1 MIVIGGGPA
10 AMSAVLY
17 LSQLNRKVAWIFG
30 YGLGGQIQITETIE
44 NYLGFQNGMASNL
57 LLGFAKQTENLTGV
71 EKIFGMVEGLTKKDG
86 IFTATTDLGEKYFSK
101 TALVA
106 TGASPKTLGVKGE
119 EDFTG
124 RGVSYCAICD
134 APLYKDKKVLV
145 VGGGQSAFENTEIL
159 SRFAKNVILIHRSSN
174 FKANK
179 KLVERVS
186 KIQNVEILTN
196 RELASINGD
205 ISINSVE
212 VKHCKTKEIELIKVD
227 GVFVSIGQ
235 KPATEFL
242 DSLNL
247 GHKIFPLIE
256 EDGYMDLAFDNEA
269 MWVEGLFGA
278 GDVVKGVVKQ
288 VIVAA
293 GDGASAAVNIDRFL
307 SEK

>member
-174 FKANK
+174 FKA
-179 KLVERVS
+179 
-186 KIQNVEILTN
+186 
-196 RELASINGD
+196 
-205 ISINSVE
+205 
-212 VKHCKTKEIELIKVD
+212 IEHRFKRSPKV
-227 GVFVSIGQ
+227 
-235 KPATEFL
+235 
-242 DSLNL
+242 
-247 GHKIFPLIE
+247 
-256 EDGYMDLAFDNEA
+256 
-269 MWVEGLFGA
+269 LF
-278 GDVVKGVVKQ
+278 
-288 VIVAA
+288 
-293 GDGASAAVNIDRFL
+293 
-307 SEK
+307 